1 MLLNSMMLINAL
13 LTHVGD
19 ERWDEFIG
27 ELERLNVRKA
37 VVVSFLLLLSNFG
50 AGTVFAETAS
60 Y

>member
-37 VVVSFLLLLSNFG
+37 VVVSFLL
-50 AGTVFAETAS
+50 
-60 Y
+60 